1 MDKIGFFLL
10 LVYAVIL
17 ATTSLFAIFCLRH
30 REALPIMCYEVF
42 SGFYFSVVIFL
53 YAFGVKGVQWY
64 WFAVTPVLMLADYW
78 IFYHNKYEELVPELD
93 ELSDTE
99 KEVGVVGALI
109 FIAPAYLIGIS
120 LLYDSLK

>member
-10 LVYAVIL
+10 FFYAIIL
-17 ATTSLFAIFCLRH
+17 ATTSLFAIIWLRH
-30 REALPIMCYEVF
+30 REALLVMCYEIF

-53 YAFGVKGVQWY
+53 YAFGVKGVEWY
-64 WFAVTPVLMLADYW
+64 WFTATPVLIVADYW
-78 IFYHNKYEELVPELD
+78 IFYHNKYDELAPELD

-99 KEVGVVGALI
+99 KEISTVGALI

-120 LLYDSLK
+120 MLYDSLK